1 MLDNQERAEYA
12 RFNCLPIA
20 FRQPLKWKTMK
31 HNRFVCYCL
40 LWLSGTVMAAQE
52 MPAAFQGKWVSNWDG
67 KPTRQVVREYCGI
80 HDNDAAAMLTIGK
93 YGMEYSYWEAGETV
107 DQVQY
112 TRRTDN
118 RVTGTAR
125 YTQSGFEVDDNGD
138 LVDIEVIFRRK
149 IELKRQHDTLTEL
162 FWDNTVEPAVWR
174 RRLWYRC

>member
-12 RFNCLPIA
+12 RFNCLPMA

-67 KPTRQVVREYCGI
+67 KPTRQVVREYCCI

>member
-1 MLDNQERAEYA
+1 
-12 RFNCLPIA
+12 
-20 FRQPLKWKTMK
+20 MK

-107 DQVQY
+107 DHVQY
-112 TRRTDN
+112 SRHTDN
-118 RVTGTAR
+118 MITGTAR

-162 FWDNTVEPAVWR
+162 VWDNTVEPAVWR

>member
-12 RFNCLPIA
+12 RFNCLPMA

-138 LVDIEVIFRRK
+138 SVDIEVIFRRK